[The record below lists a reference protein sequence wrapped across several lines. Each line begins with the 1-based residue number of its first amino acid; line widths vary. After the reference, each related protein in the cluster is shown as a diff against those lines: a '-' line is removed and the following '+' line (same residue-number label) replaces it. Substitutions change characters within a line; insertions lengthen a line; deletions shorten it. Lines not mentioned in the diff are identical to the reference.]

1 MQNDFVSDV
10 RSKANGYWP
19 SILERLAIPTNRGE
33 GPCPACGGKTRYRFD
48 NKDNR
53 GTYFCSHCGAGTG
66 LDLVMKVNQCGAREA
81 AELVAEAMALPMPEP
96 KPARE
101 KPQTDIA
108 GKVAALTTK
117 SSIGQSV
124 YLASKGLQCPFPML
138 SDGSLLLV
146 LKNGA
151 GATTGAQVIKP
162 DGSKRLVAG
171 TVKKGSFC
179 VVNSV
184 ELTETVIIAE
194 GLATALSVQ
203 QFRPDATIIAAI
215 DAGNLLPVAQVMR
228 QRYPDAQ
235 IIIAADNDIKPGEP
249 NTGKSAAENAAKA
262 VSGWVALPQ
271 TEGKADWNDF
281 HQQHG
286 SEAAAA
292 AFNDSMYQPEGEKVV
307 VKLKAI
313 DGGKENQ
320 HEAVTPALN
329 QMGASQRGEVLLAHY
344 DGDLA
349 IHADSDTVHH
359 YNGVVW
365 VPLTDK
371 ELQREMAQI
380 YIDAEVAYSQN
391 AIKSAVDTMKL
402 GLPVMGTTARNLIGF
417 SNGVFDTRSGQ
428 FRPHNRKDWLLVAS
442 DLPFSEP
449 AEGETL
455 ATHAPNFWKWLRR
468 SVADNDRKADR
479 VLAALFMVLANRY
492 DWQLFL
498 EVTGPGGSGKSVMA
512 EICTMLAGK
521 ANTVSASMAALENP
535 RERALVVGYSLIIMP
550 DMTRYAGDGAGIK
563 AITGG
568 DKVAIDPKHKAPYS
582 TRIPAVVLAVNNNA
596 MSFSDRSGGISRRRV
611 IFNFSEVVPENER
624 DPMLAEKIEGELAV
638 IIRHLLTR
646 FSRQDE
652 AKQLLH
658 EQQKS
663 EEALAI
669 KREGDSLVDFCGY
682 LMASVVC
689 DGMLIGNAEIVP
701 FSPRRYL
708 YHAYLAYMRAN
719 GLSKPVSLMRFG
731 TDMPGAMAEYGK
743 EYQKR
748 KTKYG
753 IRSNVTLH
761 DDSEDWMPMC
771 TDTTKE

>member
-1 MQNDFVSDV
+1 MKRAPNLKFLP
-10 RSKANGYWP
+10 K
-19 SILERLAIPTNRGE
+19 EKFTEAIIFAGADAYAHAKGWEE
-33 GPCPACGGKTRYRFD
+33 GLGKQIAEDTTPPVWLGP
-48 NKDNR
+48 KQ
-53 GTYFCSHCGAGTG
+53 
-66 LDLVMKVNQCGAREA
+66 L
-81 AELVAEAMALPMPEP
+81 AELDSLQIID
-96 KPARE
+96 KGRRSAR
-101 KPQTDIA
+101 
-108 GKVAALTTK
+108 
-117 SSIGQSV
+117 V
-124 YLASKGLQCPFPML
+124 YLAGNIEPRLINTIGEKLARAGVQDAKLYKG
-138 SDGSLLLV
+138 
-146 LKNGA
+146 
-151 GATTGAQVIKP
+151 IP
-162 DGSKRLVAG
+162 DRQPEDWHDYLERIRMDS
-171 TVKKGSFC
+171 
-179 VVNSV
+179 VVV
-184 ELTETVIIAE
+184 
-194 GLATALSVQ
+194 
-203 QFRPDATIIAAI
+203 D
-215 DAGNLLPVAQVMR
+215 LPVPKR
-228 QRYPDAQ
+228 EPDH
-235 IIIAADNDIKPGEP
+235 
-249 NTGKSAAENAAKA
+249 
-262 VSGWVALPQ
+262 SG
-271 TEGKADWNDF
+271 
-281 HQQHG
+281 
-286 SEAAAA
+286 
-292 AFNDSMYQPEGEKVV
+292 
-307 VKLKAI
+307 I
-313 DGGKENQ
+313 
-320 HEAVTPALN
+320 TPALN

-365 VPLTDK
+365 IPLPDK

-391 AIKSAVDTMKL
+391 AVKSAVETMKL
-402 GLPVMGTTARNLIGF
+402 SLPVMGVTARNLIGF
-417 SNGVFDTRSGQ
+417 SNGVFDTRTGQ
-428 FRPHNRKDWLLVAS
+428 FRQHSKTDWLLIAS
-442 DLPFSEP
+442 ELPFSPP

-455 ATHAPNFWKWLRR
+455 ASHAPNFWKWLRR
-468 SVADNDRKADR
+468 SVASNDRKTER

-521 ANTVSASMAALENP
+521 ANTVSASMKALEDA
-535 RERALVVGYSLIIMP
+535 RDRALVVGYSLIIMP

-568 DKVAIDPKHKAPYS
+568 DKVSIDPKHKAPYS

-596 MSFSDRSGGISRRRV
+596 MTFSDRSGGISRRRV

-624 DPMLAEKIEGELAV
+624 DSMLAEKVEGELAV
-638 IIRHLLTR
+638 VIRHLLTR
-646 FSRQDE
+646 FADQDE
-652 AKQLLH
+652 AKRLLH

-689 DGMLIGNAEIVP
+689 DGMFIGNAEIVP

-719 GLSKPVSLMRFG
+719 GLNKPVSLMRFG

-748 KTKYG
+748 KTKHG

-761 DDSEDWMPMC
+761 DDSDDWMPSC
-771 TDTTKE
+771 NNNSEIAGVE